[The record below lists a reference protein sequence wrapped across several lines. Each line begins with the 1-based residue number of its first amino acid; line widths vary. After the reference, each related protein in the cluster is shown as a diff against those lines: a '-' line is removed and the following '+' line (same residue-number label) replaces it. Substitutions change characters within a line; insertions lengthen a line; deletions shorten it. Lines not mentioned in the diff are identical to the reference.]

1 MNYVVHFGRSKKIV
15 FVLKY
20 KISSTPIDVPQTTTT
35 PWRGG
40 GDTNKQTNK
49 LGGGWQVYNEK
60 IMCIQRVT
68 MRPLIAKTNVLF
80 CKDYS
85 FLWADGITF
94 LWTPYLFTWAAHEGQ
109 GPGWQSKVQR
119 WVQSGCRPARERP
132 QTCPHVC
139 ATSIRF
145 HSGSQTFPQKQRYS
159 WGILHVTFWHAG
171 HRQPDSRNRNW
182 KLQTN

>member
-1 MNYVVHFGRSKKIV
+1 MNHTTEDYPIFLIGHLPIMVDMNYVVHFGRSKKIV

-68 MRPLIAKTNVLF
+68 M
-80 CKDYS
+80 
-85 FLWADGITF
+85 
-94 LWTPYLFTWAAHEGQ
+94 
-109 GPGWQSKVQR
+109 
-119 WVQSGCRPARERP
+119 
-132 QTCPHVC
+132 
-139 ATSIRF
+139 
-145 HSGSQTFPQKQRYS
+145 
-159 WGILHVTFWHAG
+159 
-171 HRQPDSRNRNW
+171 
-182 KLQTN
+182 